1 LCGEEG
7 LRSGLTSERREKD
20 GQEAQEDIAAAHVVR
35 FGICLVG
42 VIDGVCARKRRRG
55 ES

>member
-20 GQEAQEDIAAAHVVR
+20 GQEAQKDIAAAHVVR